1 MSTPT
6 INRTGLVPT
15 DDDGSGTTGTIWNA
29 AYRTALLDA
38 IDAMFSFT
46 YKAKSANYTALN
58 TDDVIECTSGSF
70 TITLHAANDATR
82 GYRPLA
88 IKNSGTG
95 TITVDAN
102 ASETID
108 GQLTIDLATLDAITL
123 MSNGSAWLI
132 I

>member
-6 INRTGLVPT
+6 INRTGLIPT

-29 AYRTALLDA
+29 AYRTALCDA
-38 IDAMFSFT
+38 IDAMFADNF
-46 YKAKSANYTALN
+46 KQKSANYTALN
-58 TDDVIECTSGSF
+58 TDDTIECTSGSF

-82 GYRPLA
+82 GYRILQ

-95 TITVDAN
+95 TITVDGN

-108 GQLTIDLATLDAITL
+108 GQLTFSLAPLDCITL
-123 MSNGSAWLI
+123 KSNGAAWGI
-132 I
+132 Y

>member
-38 IDAMFSFT
+38 IDAMFATT

-58 TDDVIECTSGSF
+58 TDNWIECTSGSF

-82 GYRPLA
+82 GYTPLDVT
-88 IKNSGTG
+88 NSGTG
-95 TITVDAN
+95 TITVDA
-102 ASETID
+102 AGSETIN
-108 GQLTIDLATLDAITL
+108 GNLTVELAPGDSITL
-123 MSNGSAWLI
+123 RSNGSAWLI
-132 I
+132 V